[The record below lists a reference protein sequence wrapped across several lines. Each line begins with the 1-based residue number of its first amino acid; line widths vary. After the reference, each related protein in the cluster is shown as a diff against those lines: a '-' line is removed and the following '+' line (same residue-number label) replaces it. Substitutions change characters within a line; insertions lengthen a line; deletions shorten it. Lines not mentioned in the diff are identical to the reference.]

1 MAYGERRPVARRTT
15 NSAAHVPMARAVSRF
30 QGSLARPA
38 SMIRPHE
45 CPAVSGAGN
54 LSEAFS
60 LQPLALQLSRSP
72 NGLRGFAGATLG
84 RLFVMPTKLHLS
96 ENAFPLHLL
105 LERLKRLI
113 NVVVTHEDLH
123 LAACSFPGAPPM
135 IGGEHIRPAARV
147 PARGVAL

>member
-1 MAYGERRPVARRTT
+1 M
-15 NSAAHVPMARAVSRF
+15 
-30 QGSLARPA
+30 L
-38 SMIRPHE
+38 RPHG
-45 CPAVSGAGN
+45 CPALSGAGN

-60 LQPLALQLSRSP
+60 LQPLALQLTGAAH
-72 NGLRGFAGATLG
+72 GLRGFAGATLG

-123 LAACSFPGAPPM
+123 LAAFSFPGAPPT
-135 IGGEHIRPAARV
+135 IGGEHIRPQPESR
-147 PARGVAL
+147 RGEWTYNMAVKRDKPYSDRRTV